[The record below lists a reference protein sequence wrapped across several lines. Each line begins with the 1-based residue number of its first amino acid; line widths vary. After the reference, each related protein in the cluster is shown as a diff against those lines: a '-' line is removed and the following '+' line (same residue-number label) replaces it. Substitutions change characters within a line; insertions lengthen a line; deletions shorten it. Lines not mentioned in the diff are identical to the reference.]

1 MSEMADRE
9 SNSYRR
15 KQRPRRCPDC
25 GSKILESV
33 GGEYFCAEC
42 DWDGVDIYA
51 RICVL
56 ENPREHLRT
65 RDEEDEEF

>member
-9 SNSYRR
+9 SSKLNR
-15 KQRPRRCPDC
+15 KQRPRSCPEC
-25 GSKILESV
+25 GSKNVESV
-33 GGEYFCAEC
+33 GGEFFCAEC

-56 ENPREHLRT
+56 GNPREHIRS
-65 RDEEDEEF
+65 RDNEEEF